1 MSIALIALGLAVAI
15 GPDDPD
21 DPGPVTFAEH
31 VAPILFGNC
40 TECHR
45 PGEPAPFP
53 LRSYED
59 ARTRGATIAEV
70 AASGLM
76 PPWHPDPSCLPLR
89 DERGLTAEQVDLL
102 GLWVERGMP
111 EGDPSRTPAVP
122 DFPEGWTLG
131 DPDLVVTMDEA
142 FEVPAGGPDE
152 FRTFV
157 FRLDLPED
165 RWVKAVELRPSAR
178 EVVHHALFFVA
189 DSEGARRLDGEDGRP
204 GFRRMR
210 LLDLRGSLGG
220 WVLGTRPQPL
230 PDDLAMALPSGTDLL
245 MQTHF
250 HPSGKVEHEKA
261 TIGLYLAEGPPSKRL
276 RGFQVP
282 PAFGRFALG
291 RIEAGD
297 EAHTVRASRTIDRD
311 IDLISVGGHA
321 HYICESMEAVATRP
335 DGSAIDLFRI
345 PDWDFDWQGRY
356 FFEEPVRIPAGTR
369 IDVTLVYDNSEG
381 NPRNPSHPPVD
392 VTFGEQSTDEMGTVL
407 FGYVL
412 ADERGG
418 DLSGG
423 SGSLLAIGN
432 GDRGRLRGL
441 LGRFGRRGGTE
452 GPGRAAIDRLD
463 RNGDGR
469 VDREE
474 VPDRLAPRFDRADQ
488 DGDGALDRRELG
500 EAADRLRERTGPGG
514 D

>member
-1 MSIALIALGLAVAI
+1 MSIALVALGLAMAA
-15 GPDDPD
+15 GPFVPD
-21 DPGPVTFAEH
+21 GQGPVTFAEH
-31 VAPILFGNC
+31 IAPIVFGHC
-40 TECHR
+40 AECHR

-53 LRSYED
+53 LLSYED
-59 ARTRGATIAEV
+59 VRKRGATIAEV
-70 AASGLM
+70 TATGLM
-76 PPWHPDPSCLPLR
+76 PPWHPDPSYLPLE
-89 DERGLTAEQVDLL
+89 DERRLTEEQVDLI
-102 GLWVERGMP
+102 GLWVEQGMA
-111 EGDPSRTPAVP
+111 EGDPTRTPELP

-131 DPDLVVTMDEA
+131 EPDLIVSMDEA
-142 FEVPAGGPDE
+142 FEVPAGGPDV

-178 EVVHHALFFVA
+178 AVVHHALFFVA
-189 DSEGARRLDGEDGRP
+189 DSEGVRRLDGEDGQP

-210 LLDLRGSLGG
+210 PLDLRGSLGG
-220 WVLGTRPQPL
+220 WVLGTRPQYL
-230 PDDLAMALPSGTDLL
+230 PDDLAMPLPSGTDLL

-261 TIGLYLAEGPPSKRL
+261 TIGLYLADGPPSKRL

-297 EAHTVRASRTIDRD
+297 EEHVVRASRTIDRD

-321 HYICESMEAVATRP
+321 HYICTSMDAVATLP
-335 DGSAIDLFRI
+335 DGSTKKLFRI

-356 FFEEPVRIPAGTR
+356 VFEEPVRIPAGTR
-369 IDVTLVYDNSEG
+369 IDVTLVYDNSAD

-412 ADERGG
+412 ADEGGG

-423 SGSLLAIGN
+423 SGSILAIGD

-441 LGRFGRRGGTE
+441 WGRFGRREGTG
-452 GPGRAAIDRLD
+452 GPGRSAIDRLD

-469 VDREE
+469 LDRDE
-474 VPDRLAPRFDRADQ
+474 VPDRLAPLFDRADR
-488 DGDGALDRRELG
+488 DGDGSLDPRELG
-500 EAADRLRERTGPGG
+500 QAADRLRGLAGSG
-514 D
+514 DD